1 MSRLYRLIPCTLPA
15 VALLGGIVLAAR
27 TAAAATGAGPFAEV
41 GVKFV
46 ESHCVSC
53 HGKEK
58 QKANLALHTVRD
70 DLGLLRA
77 RKQWRDVVRMVE
89 SGDMPPEDK
98 PQPTDAERRAFVASV
113 KAVFA
118 AADNARPDPGRMT
131 VRRLNRTEYNNT
143 IRDLLH
149 VEFKPAEDF
158 PSDDVG
164 FGFDNIA
171 DVMSVSPVL
180 MERYL
185 DAAERI
191 AEDAIPLAVAGAPK
205 RTMAGKFCEPA
216 SATVPQDRFR
226 PINAAQKEAILSGP
240 LNTPVRMTAGD
251 EFWVRARLYAEG
263 AGDAPVKVALLVSGP
278 KIENPSPVAEV
289 SQLDGIAV
297 GAVKPCV
304 ILKTVVITAR
314 DAEHAQLVEM
324 KIKGAPG
331 TERMALAA
339 FKPPPGK
346 ATPTLRVEF
355 LETEGP
361 LDTRTA
367 SKKALGFAPNKPERE
382 QTFEVLTRF
391 VASAWRRP
399 GTTEE
404 IARLCKMVD
413 YAVGHNEGWGGG
425 LRRAIT
431 AVLASPKFVFR
442 LEPDA
447 EPENPEPH
455 RIDEFQLATRLAYF
469 LWSSGPDDRLLEL
482 AYEKKLSANL
492 EGEVRRML
500 KDPRSAALVDN
511 FALQWLQLGRIA
523 THSADAK
530 VFAKWDPKLA
540 GEMIE
545 ETRRFCAEI
554 LRDDHSVLD
563 LLDANF
569 TWVDRRLADLYGLK
583 VPGGFG
589 EGEWKR
595 VSLAG
600 TPRGGL
606 LTQASVL
613 TVTSN
618 PTRTSPVKRGKWVLE
633 QFLGDPPP
641 PAPPNVPSLDDSH
654 RKELTGATFRQ
665 KLEQHRTDP
674 KCANC
679 HAKMDAF
686 GLTLENFDGIGQWRD
701 RDESGGRVDASARL
715 GSGVKLNGVADLRA
729 LLRKRK
735 EAFTRCLSEK
745 LLIYALGRG
754 LDYYDEP
761 TLDRIEAA
769 LARDNY
775 KFSTLIL
782 EIVKSDP
789 FRLRRGKGQET
800 LSATATQ

>member
-1 MSRLYRLIPCTLPA
+1 M
-15 VALLGGIVLAAR
+15 
-27 TAAAATGAGPFAEV
+27 AAAPAAGPFAQV
-41 GVKFV
+41 GVAFV

-53 HGKEK
+53 HGKDK

-77 RKQWRDVVRMVE
+77 RKQWRKVVRMVE

-98 PQPTDAERRAFVASV
+98 PQPTDAERSAFVASV
-113 KAVFA
+113 NAVFA
-118 AADNARPDPGRMT
+118 AANNARPDPGRTT

-149 VEFKPAEDF
+149 VDFKPAEDF

-171 DVMSVSPVL
+171 DVLSVSPVL

-191 AEDAIPLAVAGAPK
+191 AEEAIPLSAAPPPK
-205 RTMAGKFCEPA
+205 RTMAGRFCEPA

-226 PINAAQKEAILSGP
+226 PVNAARKEAILSGP
-240 LNTPVRMTAGD
+240 LNTPVRITAGN
-251 EFWVRARLYAEG
+251 EFWVRAKLYAEG
-263 AGDAPVKVALLVSGP
+263 PADPPVRVALLATGP
-278 KIENPSPVAEV
+278 KIENPSPASEV
-289 SQLDGIAV
+289 SKLDGVALGPV
-297 GAVKPCV
+297 TPCV
-304 ILKTVVITAR
+304 ILKTEVITAR
-314 DAEHAQLVEM
+314 DEQHAQLVEI

-331 TERMALAA
+331 TERVALAA
-339 FKPPPGK
+339 FKPPRGK
-346 ATPTLRVEF
+346 EAPTLRIEF

-361 LDTRTA
+361 LDMRTP
-367 SKKALGFAPNKPERE
+367 SNKALMVFTSDKPERE
-382 QTFEVLTRF
+382 QVRDVLMRF
-391 VASAWRRP
+391 VARAWRRP
-399 GTTEE
+399 GSAEE
-404 IARLCKMVD
+404 IGRRCKMVD
-413 YAVGHNEGWGGG
+413 YAVEHNEGWAGG

-431 AVLASPKFVFR
+431 AVLASPKFIFR
-442 LEPDA
+442 LEPDT

-455 RIDEFQLATRLAYF
+455 PINDFQLATRLAYF
-469 LWSSGPDDRLLEL
+469 LWSSTPDDRLLEL
-482 AYEKKLSANL
+482 AYENRLSANL
-492 EGEVRRML
+492 DAEVRRML
-500 KDPRSAALVDN
+500 KDPRSEALVDN

-523 THSADAK
+523 GHSADGKA
-530 VFAKWDPKLA
+530 FAKWDPKLA

-554 LRDDHSVLD
+554 LRDDRSVLD
-563 LLDANF
+563 LLDADF

-583 VPGGFG
+583 VPGGI
-589 EGEWKR
+589 EKGEWKR

-633 QFLGDPPP
+633 QLLGDPPP
-641 PAPPNVPSLDDSH
+641 PAPPNVPSLDDGR
-654 RKELTGATFRQ
+654 RKELTGATFRE

-686 GLTLENFDGIGQWRD
+686 GLALENFDGIGQWRD
-701 RDESGGRVDASARL
+701 RDETGARVDASAKL
-715 GSGVKLNGVADLRA
+715 ISGRSLNGVADLRA
-729 LLRKRK
+729 LLRRRK
-735 EAFTRCLSEK
+735 DSFTRCLSEK

-761 TLDRIEAA
+761 TLDRIQSA
-769 LARDNY
+769 LDRNNY
-775 KFSTLIL
+775 KFSTLL
-782 EIVKSDP
+782 MEIVKSDP

-800 LSATATQ
+800 LAAATAPPAPK